1 MIEKTLLDDGT
12 GVVLTFALPAT
23 RATGDVSVAGDF
35 NDWQPSATPLRR
47 VGDQLVGS
55 VMVRSGRRYAFRY
68 FCNGD
73 WFNDESADG
82 YEPNEYGGYDCVVN
96 VT

>member
-23 RATGDVSVAGDF
+23 RSTGDVSVAGDF